1 MKLGMCIVN
10 YNDYETTKT
19 LIDNVKNYK
28 CLDKI
33 VIVDNKSTDDSLF
46 KLRNLENKD
55 LYGEVVIKF

>member
-33 VIVDNKSTDDSLF
+33 VIVDNKSTDDSLS
-46 KLRNLENKD
+46 KLRN
-55 LYGEVVIKF
+55 V